1 MKFTYIYIN
10 NNIKEITTININK
23 NNNITKQTRIEL
35 DNNNIKN
42 K

>member
-23 NNNITKQTRIEL
+23 NNNITKQTRIKL

>member
-23 NNNITKQTRIEL
+23 NNNITKKTRVEL

>member
-10 NNIKEITTININK
+10 NNIKEITTLNIDK
-23 NNNITKQTRIEL
+23 NNKINTNKIQINL
-35 DNNNIKN
+35 DNNIKN